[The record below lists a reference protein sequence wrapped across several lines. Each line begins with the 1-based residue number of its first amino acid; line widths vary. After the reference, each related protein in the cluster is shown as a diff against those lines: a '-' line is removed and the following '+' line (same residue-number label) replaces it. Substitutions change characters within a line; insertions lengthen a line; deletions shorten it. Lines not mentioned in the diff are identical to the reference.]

1 MDEVDIIEHLQGG
14 LATLGDPVST
24 EQVQRLSAY
33 LQLLAKWNR
42 AFNLTA
48 VRDANDMVV
57 RHVLDSLAVRSLLQG
72 QTVLDVG
79 TGAGLPGIPLAV
91 MEPDRAFTLLDS
103 GGKKIRFLRHVLA
116 ELQLG
121 NVAVVHSRVEAYQPE
136 QGYDTVVCRAFSSL
150 GDFVSACG
158 RLMTE
163 DGRLLAMKGRYP
175 DQELTELAPPWF
187 ARCEP
192 LRVPGLDGQR
202 HVVLIE
208 RAATAAQP

>member
-1 MDEVDIIEHLQGG
+1 MDEVDITERLEGG
-14 LATLGDPVST
+14 LASLGDPVSA
-24 EQVQRLSAY
+24 EQVQCLSVY

-48 VRDANDMVV
+48 VRNANDMVV
-57 RHVLDSLAVRSLLQG
+57 RHILDSLAVRVFLQG
-72 QTVLDVG
+72 STVLDVG

-116 ELQLG
+116 ELQLH
-121 NVAVVHSRVEAYQPE
+121 NVTVVHSRVEAYTPE

-158 RLMTE
+158 RLIAE

-175 DQELTELAPPWF
+175 DQELTELASPWS

-202 HVVLIE
+202 HAVLIQC
-208 RAATAAQP
+208 AGSAAQP